1 MGFLESRR
9 ALIFRP
15 EGLYVQGEGDTR
27 RGKDWCLGDLA
38 LSEEVWS
45 AATRGYMTKDRVV
58 FFRGTEYEPCLDMT
72 QDQIDTAVD
81 AQRAFYDTKGDI
93 PVYTGVVPGE
103 PGSVWAFRYRHVPKD
118 GSWELLESE
127 GTI

>member
-27 RGKDWCLGDLA
+27 RGKEWCLGDLA
-38 LSEEVWS
+38 LSEQVWS

-58 FFRGTEYEPCLDMT
+58 FFRGTDYEPCLDMT
-72 QDQIDTAVD
+72 QDQISTAVD
-81 AQRAFYDTKGDI
+81 AQRAFFDTNGDI
-93 PVYTGVVPGE
+93 PVYTGVVPGA
-103 PGSVWAFRYRHVPKD
+103 PGEIWAFRYRYVSED
-118 GSWELLESE
+118 GSWAPMGSESAV
-127 GTI
+127 